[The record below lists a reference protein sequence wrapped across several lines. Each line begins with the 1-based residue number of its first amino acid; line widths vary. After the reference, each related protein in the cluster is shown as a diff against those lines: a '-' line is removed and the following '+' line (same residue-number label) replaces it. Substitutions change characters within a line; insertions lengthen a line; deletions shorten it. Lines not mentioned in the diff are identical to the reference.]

1 MASRVNTRFVII
13 LIVGVIA
20 ILGMLMLAYSVA
32 YKSADDLALRGDE
45 YMTAGEYK
53 LAELAYSKA
62 VNKDT
67 TNSEHLLK
75 WIQAMEMSVPSTQ
88 TEYRDRFNRDFIGAT
103 HKRAM
108 ILRNDIDAHER
119 FLDIRYQMLKAGY
132 SRGMA
137 DALINDTSSALAF
150 FNSDP
155 ERVQEWER
163 LKRYRALGILRIA
176 QRVGELEEDQ
186 LPLALDDFERAII
199 ADENDIESIVGLMYL
214 KLVIAQNESDIDDS
228 ETRIAVLNENLQAAE
243 AFLETHPG
251 NIEMELQKIR
261 IGFSRDLSSLSES
274 LSLDERSNILDEIR
288 VRYAGALEQTTQQ
301 LMGSSS
307 DQVSLHVI
315 DLYTELEFRLLQ
327 DLKLENTR
335 TLIDA
340 LIETDNENARVFWAA
355 ALAAERAKEFDE
367 ALGWHARIGDLET
380 RPLSYEGLRQYRY
393 QVSALRSQASIK
405 VDQAIDLTRNNG
417 SQEQIDAAINEA
429 EAYRDQYASSI
440 ADDDTSLLL
449 LDGMISQ
456 ARGATA
462 EALSMFKKYN
472 ELSVQRPNPDGFFRE
487 GMSALLLRQYG
498 VARSAFEEQIVI
510 DNDITRLVTA
520 KLALAQIESQLNNYE
535 AASQYYQS
543 ILADFPRF
551 EEAIE
556 GLARI
561 TMVLNPELH
570 DDPIESDILVSRQ
583 IRLGT
588 DDTPGDA
595 AGAIEFLY
603 ESVETHDYDPRV
615 VSELVQLLFENK
627 NIDSARSLL
636 VKSQER
642 HPDDESIGA
651 NLALFDSDDIVEI
664 QIALIERSTKM
675 SDVDKLISISRV
687 AAENGRKDLW
697 DESVRELN
705 SLASNDDR
713 VRELTFV
720 HAITFGDFET
730 AERIADNSNNK
741 QIESLNFKAR
751 IAMIKDQPR
760 LAIEFLEQATATGAA
775 DSDSYRMLASL
786 YRDTGRFQDAVQ
798 FYEQALAIRP
808 DNAQAITEYITT
820 LVSAGKYEDAL
831 NIGRRLQQHAS
842 SNPTFMNLWLTLE
855 ASYGGDQGHDFAIRQ
870 RQQMLE
876 LNPSNFE
883 NKFQLTRMYITSKE
897 WNTARALID
906 QLRAESDHIL
916 LVQLDATW
924 YADQGMIKAQSGLV
938 LANKVFADYIATLP
952 EPVDSEPYIANAQ
965 FMLDRGRPDLAIAA
979 ANQAVAA
986 QSPETMLG
994 SKLLGRIY
1002 SQINNHS
1009 QAVKSYQA
1017 VIESDAD
1024 SNFEVHQLLINSLT
1038 RLERYDEAQE
1048 IHSEF
1053 PEEFKTQIVTML
1065 YEADIAFG
1073 LGDDARANTILN
1085 DVVSRY
1091 PNNPFGYIKR
1101 AQSMIGDETLFN
1113 DLLSDTSRAIS
1124 LAPNNSQSYLVRAE
1138 GNFAIDRQGDG
1149 LKDLR
1154 TAIRLNPRLDNSI
1167 YSILNVLLTQPGRS
1181 SEAMD
1186 VAREVIDRRPEDSTL
1201 MTRIGGLFS
1210 ARKEWKKAAE
1220 IYGMA
1225 WDKNPSVSNGALYI
1239 DALVRMS
1246 PPDAETA
1253 NGVIKALEKVL
1264 GNINEIPDLLAAQA
1278 LVLQA
1283 RGLNDF
1289 ALQQIT
1295 KAFILSVNEDD
1306 KITHWANNLS
1316 RFFENEPVGAQA
1328 RYLLAIKGRNSP
1340 EVQNPDVQAWIDYF
1354 IARHLVKAEEID
1366 PFAFTTLNRLKDYT
1380 NNPRIQV
1387 QAYRTH
1393 GSTLYSQKKF
1403 VQAAEVWKSGL
1414 EHFSDDWEMNNNL
1427 AYVLSRELDQ
1437 AQEALPYGQAAID
1450 KNIAQSEA
1458 YETMAGI
1465 YISLKKY
1472 DEAEQMI
1479 ETGSKFIRTAK
1490 ARITMTLSSGRLE
1503 LARGN
1508 MIEARSRFNDCRSM
1522 LRSSPTAYS
1531 DLEEDIAAFEQ
1542 EIKSADG

>member
-1 MASRVNTRFVII
+1 
-13 LIVGVIA
+13 
-20 ILGMLMLAYSVA
+20 
-32 YKSADDLALRGDE
+32 
-45 YMTAGEYK
+45 
-53 LAELAYSKA
+53 
-62 VNKDT
+62 
-67 TNSEHLLK
+67 
-75 WIQAMEMSVPSTQ
+75 
-88 TEYRDRFNRDFIGAT
+88 
-103 HKRAM
+103 
-108 ILRNDIDAHER
+108 
-119 FLDIRYQMLKAGY
+119 
-132 SRGMA
+132 
-137 DALINDTSSALAF
+137 
-150 FNSDP
+150 
-155 ERVQEWER
+155 
-163 LKRYRALGILRIA
+163 
-176 QRVGELEEDQ
+176 
-186 LPLALDDFERAII
+186 
-199 ADENDIESIVGLMYL
+199 
-214 KLVIAQNESDIDDS
+214 
-228 ETRIAVLNENLQAAE
+228 
-243 AFLETHPG
+243 
-251 NIEMELQKIR
+251 
-261 IGFSRDLSSLSES
+261 
-274 LSLDERSNILDEIR
+274 
-288 VRYAGALEQTTQQ
+288 
-301 LMGSSS
+301 
-307 DQVSLHVI
+307 
-315 DLYTELEFRLLQ
+315 
-327 DLKLENTR
+327 
-335 TLIDA
+335 
-340 LIETDNENARVFWAA
+340 
-355 ALAAERAKEFDE
+355 
-367 ALGWHARIGDLET
+367 
-380 RPLSYEGLRQYRY
+380 
-393 QVSALRSQASIK
+393 
-405 VDQAIDLTRNNG
+405 
-417 SQEQIDAAINEA
+417 
-429 EAYRDQYASSI
+429 
-440 ADDDTSLLL
+440 
-449 LDGMISQ
+449 
-456 ARGATA
+456 
-462 EALSMFKKYN
+462 
-472 ELSVQRPNPDGFFRE
+472 
-487 GMSALLLRQYG
+487 
-498 VARSAFEEQIVI
+498 
-510 DNDITRLVTA
+510 
-520 KLALAQIESQLNNYE
+520 
-535 AASQYYQS
+535 
-543 ILADFPRF
+543 
-551 EEAIE
+551 
-556 GLARI
+556 
-561 TMVLNPELH
+561 LNPELNE
-570 DDPIESDILVSRQ
+570 DLVESDILVSRQ
-583 IRLGT
+583 MCPGT

-603 ESVETHDYDPRV
+603 KSVETHDYDPRV
-615 VSELVQLLFENK
+615 VSELVQMLFENK

-642 HPDDESIGA
+642 HPDDESIRE

-675 SDVDKLISISRV
+675 SDVDKLISVSRI
-687 AAENGRKDLW
+687 AAENGRRELW

-705 SLASNDDR
+705 SLAPGDER
-713 VRELTFV
+713 VRELTFI

-730 AERIADNSNNK
+730 ADRIANDPNNK
-741 QIESLNFKAR
+741 QIDSFNFKAR
-751 IAMIKDQPR
+751 IAMVKNQPS
-760 LAIEFLEQATATGAA
+760 LAIELLEQSTATGTA
-775 DSDSYRMLASL
+775 DSDVYRMLAML
-786 YRDTGRFQDAVQ
+786 YRDAGRFQDSVQ
-798 FYEQALAIRP
+798 SFEQALAIRP

-855 ASYGGDQGHDFAIRQ
+855 ARYGGDQGHDFAIRQ
-870 RQQMLE
+870 REQMFE
-876 LNPSNFE
+876 LNPSDIE
-883 NKFQLTRMYITSKE
+883 NKYQLAQMYITSKD
-897 WNTARALID
+897 WSTARTLID
-906 QLRAESDHIL
+906 QLRAENDHIQ

-924 YADQGMIKAQSGLV
+924 YADRGTVGTKNGKTQNGLV
-938 LANKVFADYIATLP
+938 LANKIFADYIATLP
-952 EPVDSEPYIANAQ
+952 EPVGSEPYIANAQ
-965 FMLDRGRPDLAIAA
+965 FMLDRGRPDLAITA
-979 ANQAVAA
+979 ANQAVAV

-994 SKLLGRIY
+994 SKLLGNIY

-1009 QAVKSYQA
+1009 QAVKAYQT
-1017 VIESDAD
+1017 VIESGAD

-1038 RLERYDEAQE
+1038 RLERFEEARK
-1048 IHSEF
+1048 IHDQF
-1053 PEEFKTQIVTML
+1053 PEDLKTQIITML
-1065 YEADIAFG
+1065 YEADIASG

-1124 LAPNNSQSYLVRAE
+1124 LDPNNAQSYLVRAE
-1138 GNFAIDRQGDG
+1138 GNFAIDRKEDG

-1154 TAIRLNPRLDNSI
+1154 TAIRLNPRLNNSI
-1167 YSILNVLLTQPGRS
+1167 YSILNVLLTEPGRS

-1201 MTRIGGLFS
+1201 MARLGGLFS

-1328 RYLLAIKGRNSP
+1328 RYLTAIKGRNSP

-1366 PFAFTTLNRLKDYT
+1366 PFAFTTLDRLKGYT

-1403 VQAAEVWKSGL
+1403 AQAADVWKAGL
-1414 EHFSDDWEMNNNL
+1414 EHFSDDWQMNNNL

-1437 AQEALPYGQAAID
+1437 ATEALPYGQAAID

-1479 ETGSKFIRTAK
+1479 ETGSKFIRSAK
-1490 ARITMTLSSGRLE
+1490 SRITMTLSSGRLE

-1508 MIEARSRFNDCRSM
+1508 MIEAHSRLNDCRSM
-1522 LRSSPTAYS
+1522 LRSSPTAYP

-1542 EIKSADG
+1542 EIKSAEG